1 MPRVLRTGLT
11 ISPAGAAVWRLRTA
25 VQRDEDSRRPLIS
38 AFVFHAREV
47 ATIAHPCFIWQL
59 VSFLAVYEFDP
70 TACDVLSRAEFYF
83 ITSQLLS
90 ECSRPIPALLSGR
103 ATGVAQGSEGKKI
116 VVVVFP

>member
-11 ISPAGAAVWRLRTA
+11 ISPAGSAVGRLRTA
-25 VQRDEDSRRPLIS
+25 VQRDEDSCRPLIS

-83 ITSQLLS
+83 IIPFQLIS

-103 ATGVAQGSEGKKI
+103 ATGVAQGSEGKN
-116 VVVVFP
+116 VVVSS

>member
-11 ISPAGAAVWRLRTA
+11 ISPAGSAVGRLRTA

-70 TACDVLSRAEFYF
+70 TARDVLSRAEFYLTIPILASF
-83 ITSQLLS
+83 RMLQA
-90 ECSRPIPALLSGR
+90 RP
-103 ATGVAQGSEGKKI
+103 GSPLGEGDRRCARIRWKKI
-116 VVVVFP
+116 ISSSE